1 MVFIFLLLTSLLLT
15 FLLFLLEK
23 KTSRQ
28 YSLSLVV
35 LLVDFNDK
43 APFLCTSES
52 VSTSEAALKGIDCRS
67 FKLEVYCREFSWLY
81 YDPVEQGFK
90 CKMCELFATT
100 GHSQAKFKFGH
111 KALKSL
117 GVHPRQ
123 TLKVHAELQKHT
135 KAVKD
140 YEGNIH

>member
-1 MVFIFLLLTSLLLT
+1 MP
-15 FLLFLLEK
+15 FLLEK

-28 YSLSLVV
+28 YCLSSVV
-35 LLVDFNDK
+35 LLVVFSNK
-43 APFLCTSES
+43 TSFLCTSES

-81 YDPVEQGFK
+81 YHPVEQGFK
-90 CKMCELFATT
+90 CKMCELFPTT
-100 GHSQAKFKFGH
+100 GRSQAKFKFGH

-117 GVHPRQ
+117 GAHPRR
-123 TLKVHAELQKHT
+123 TLKVHAESQKHT